1 MRFGR
6 YFFLLALL
14 FAVADVCCAARW
26 KAKHVVM
33 IGLDGWGAYS
43 VAEADMPN
51 VKKLMEASEQEYDQT
66 CIHIEVQFDK
76 ENTGL
81 M

>member
-33 IGLDGWGAYS
+33 IGLDGWGAYLWRR
-43 VAEADMPN
+43 A
-51 VKKLMEASEQEYDQT
+51 L
-66 CIHIEVQFDK
+66 IR
-76 ENTGL
+76 
-81 M
+81 